1 LSAAAKLLGYRLL
14 RDRSRTSCRP
24 RGGLACSR
32 LASRRARHRALPGAQ
47 RPRQRAGEGCGDT
60 TRANAPEATVTEG
73 ISRELRIQQ
82 TRLSELHIDRA
93 YHSSELVRERSE
105 DLEVY
110 CKAWAVRN
118 AGRHPKTDFAL
129 DWDRGVL
136 RCPVGAE
143 MDFEAGGVVR
153 FPKKTCAACPLRERC
168 TNSKSAGRSVS
179 IHPDERLLGEVRE
192 RQKTSEGR
200 AKLRE
205 RAGVEYSLAHIGHWQ
220 GGRAR
225 YVGVR
230 KNLFDLRR
238 SAMVHN
244 LHVIARMPEEQRDA
258 VAACLLYRL
267 TG

>member
-1 LSAAAKLLGYRLL
+1 MSAAAKLLGYRLL

-153 FPKKTCAACPLRERC
+153 FPKKT
-168 TNSKSAGRSVS
+168 S
-179 IHPDERLLGEVRE
+179 
-192 RQKTSEGR
+192 